1 MGNRMQ
7 LKGLGGFVGGFR
19 FKFNG
24 NEKLPIKKRKKKI
37 EKENSKSAQTAK
49 QNFPREVKLMHFD

>member
-24 NEKLPIKKRKKKI
+24 NEKLPIKKRKKKLKKKTLNQLKLQSKI
-37 EKENSKSAQTAK
+37 SQEKWS
-49 QNFPREVKLMHFD
+49 